1 MYKLMTA
8 GMAALLLGAGASSA
22 QAFED
27 RYSVGVLAGTT
38 GVGAEVS
45 WRFHE
50 RMGVT
55 AQYAG
60 GLSWSG
66 DFDTDDVDYDGDLD
80 ISAGAIKFDYY
91 PFAGRFYLTA
101 GAMLPDMEA
110 SVSGRSKRND
120 TFEFDGATYAASDI
134 GSVHGKLTIA
144 DGVQP
149 YAGLGWRSSHQQGF
163 GVFSELGVMATSIDV
178 SLSTS
183 ENFEGQDGVESD
195 QFRRDLRREEQ
206 RLKDEADKLPFYPVA
221 VVGVS
226 YTF

>member
-1 MYKLMTA
+1 MHKMITA
-8 GMAALLLGAGASSA
+8 GVAAVLFSSA
-22 QAFED
+22 TGSLQAFDD
-27 RYSVGVLAGTT
+27 RVSVGVLAGTT
-38 GVGAEVS
+38 GAGAEVS

-50 RMGVT
+50 RLGVT

-60 GLSWSG
+60 GLSWDG

-110 SVSGRSKRND
+110 NVSGRSKRND
-120 TFEFDGATYAASDI
+120 TFEFNGATYQASDI
-134 GSVHGKLTIA
+134 GSLHGKLTIA

-149 YAGLGWRSSHQQGF
+149 YLGLGWRSSHRQGF
-163 GVFSELGVMATSIDV
+163 GLFSELGVMATSIDV
-178 SLSTS
+178 SLGTS
-183 ENFEGQDGVESD
+183 ENYEGEHD

-221 VVGVS
+221 VVGIS

>member
-1 MYKLMTA
+1 MKKMMTA
-8 GMAALLLGAGASSA
+8 AATALLLTVGAGSA
-22 QAFED
+22 QALDD
-27 RYSVGVLAGTT
+27 RVSVGVLAGTT

-60 GLSWSG
+60 GLSWNG

-91 PFAGRFYLTA
+91 PFGGRFYLTA

-110 SVSGRSKRND
+110 NVSGRSKRND
-120 TFEFDGATYAASDI
+120 TFEFDGVTYAASDI

-149 YAGLGWRSSHQQGF
+149 YAGLGWRSSHRQGF
-163 GVFSELGVMATSIDV
+163 GLFSELGVMATSIDV

-183 ENFEGQDGVESD
+183 EDYEAQSD

-221 VVGVS
+221 VVGIS

>member
-1 MYKLMTA
+1 MTA
-8 GMAALLLGAGASSA
+8 GVTALLLAAGTSGA

-27 RYSVGVLAGTT
+27 RVSVGVLAGTT

-110 SVSGRSKRND
+110 NVRGRSKHND
-120 TFEFDGATYAASDI
+120 SFEFDGVTYAASDI
-134 GSVHGKLTIA
+134 GSVHGTLTIA

-149 YAGLGWRSSHQQGF
+149 YAGLGWRSSHRQGF
-163 GVFSELGVMATSIDV
+163 GIFSELGVMATSIDV

-183 ENFEGQDGVESD
+183 ENFEAEDGD
-195 QFRRDLRREEQ
+195 FRRDLRREEQ